1 MNIIYF
7 ILEFLIIMQKPNF
20 KITLLGLPNSG
31 KTTFLKRLIKNT
43 NEIEY
48 NDYIPTLGVD
58 VSEFDINDI
67 RLNIWD
73 CAGDQRYRG
82 LKSGYHI
89 DTKAAII
96 FRKNNDNSYL
106 EYLNELPENIPVIYI
121 DDYNVNNPSYSVI
134 YYKNIL
140 YNLIINNV

>member
-1 MNIIYF
+1 
-7 ILEFLIIMQKPNF
+7 MQKPNF

-43 NEIEY
+43 NDIEY

-58 VSEFDINDI
+58 VSTFDINGI

-96 FRKNNDNSYL
+96 FRKSNDNSYL
-106 EYLNELPENIPVIYI
+106 EYENELPIGTMCEYI
-121 DDYNVNNPSYSVI
+121 TDYNLENPEMLVEE
-134 YYKNIL
+134 YKQFL
-140 YNLIINNV
+140 YDFIINISL